1 MSASRLETRVGP
13 STDGADSPVV
23 RCCHGVARG
32 ERRRPS
38 GRVGFS
44 LIELVMVLGITVL
57 LTSILF
63 PAFRGV
69 RESAQRL
76 SCASNMRQIGTAFAL
91 YGMDFS
97 ERLPTSKLTPT
108 QIMPPQEQMAATAG
122 PGVNSVGVSDL
133 NVWNGLGLIVSGR
146 YLDSPACLY
155 CASHSGEHPFER
167 YQHKFFDKPDG
178 KRIYT
183 NYHYVGGEKLG
194 SGGTVTPLMN
204 RNEHS
209 QLLLVDGMRMQDDFN
224 HLVGTN
230 VLHGDNAVSWCA
242 DAEGTIRSQIPIE
255 VLSESKQIQV
265 YVPIWKLISERSVKD
280 AKQD

>member
-1 MSASRLETRVGP
+1 MSASRLESRVGR
-13 STDGADSPVV
+13 SRDGATSPRG
-23 RCCHGVARG
+23 RCRHEIAQGQ
-32 ERRRPS
+32 RRRAS
-38 GRVGFS
+38 VRVGFS

-63 PAFRGV
+63 PAFKGV
-69 RESAQRL
+69 RESAHRL

-91 YGMDFS
+91 YGMDYA
-97 ERLPTSKLTPT
+97 ERLPSSKINETAV
-108 QIMPPQEQMAATAG
+108 MPLQEQMAATAG
-122 PGVNSVGVSDL
+122 PGVNSVVVDDFNAWS
-133 NVWNGLGLIVSGR
+133 GLGLIVSAR

-155 CASHSGEHPFER
+155 CASHRGEHSFER

-183 NYHYVGGEKLG
+183 NYHYVGGEKVG

-204 RNEHS
+204 RNDHS

-224 HLVGTN
+224 HVIGTN

-242 DAEGTIRSQIPIE
+242 DPEGTIRSQIPVD
-255 VLSESKQIQV
+255 VLPEAKQIQV
-265 YVPIWKLISERSVKD
+265 YVPLWKTIGERAVKD
-280 AKQD
+280 TKQD